1 MLSPVIPFES
11 IKRKILTI
19 RDHKVML
26 DADLAYIYGV
36 STKRLNEQVK
46 RNHER
51 FPKDFMFLLTKEEK
65 DEVVAICDHLEKL
78 KFSPNLPY
86 AFTEYGAVMV
96 ASVLNTPVAIQMSVQ
111 VVRAF
116 IKLREIIATH
126 KEPEYRLAELEG
138 KVDKHDEEI
147 KMILEAIH
155 QLMTPPQNTRRKV
168 GFIKNE

>member
-51 FPKDFMFLLTKEEK
+51 FPEDFMFQLTKEEK